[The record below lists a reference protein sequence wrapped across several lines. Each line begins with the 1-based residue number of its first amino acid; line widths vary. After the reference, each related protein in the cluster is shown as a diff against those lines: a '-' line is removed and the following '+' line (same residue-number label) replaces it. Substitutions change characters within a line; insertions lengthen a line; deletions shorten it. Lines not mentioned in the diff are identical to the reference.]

1 MKDIMDTL
9 NRDKEVIVNDNK
21 RMARELTDIK
31 VLLMSN
37 LQNGSNWS
45 ISLDGG
51 DEQFVLSMSIWQSN
65 EDKDRYL
72 SNITWSFRSINEHP
86 CQTDLNGIALKFI
99 DFYDTIQSH
108 LHLFYFDD

>member
-1 MKDIMDTL
+1 MDTL

-45 ISLDGG
+45 ISLDDG
-51 DEQFVLSMSIWQSN
+51 DEVHAICINHQINMSVWQSN

-72 SNITWSFRSINEHP
+72 SNITI
-86 CQTDLNGIALKFI
+86 I
-99 DFYDTIQSH
+99 
-108 LHLFYFDD
+108 

>member
-1 MKDIMDTL
+1 MKEIMDTL

-37 LQNGSNWS
+37 LQNGSNWL
-45 ISLDGG
+45 ISLDDG
-51 DEQFVLSMSIWQSN
+51 DEVHAICINHQINMSVWQSN

-72 SNITWSFRSINEHP
+72 SNITWSFRFINEHP
-86 CQTDLNGIALKFI
+86 CQTDHNDIA
-99 DFYDTIQSH
+99 S
-108 LHLFYFDD
+108 